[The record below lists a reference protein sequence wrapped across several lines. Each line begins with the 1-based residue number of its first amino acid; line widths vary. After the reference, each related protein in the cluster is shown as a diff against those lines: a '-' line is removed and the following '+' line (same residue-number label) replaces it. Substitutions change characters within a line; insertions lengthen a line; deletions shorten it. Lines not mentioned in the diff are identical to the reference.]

1 MILLNLVRR
10 NLALYFNNRKRI
22 FFSLFGVLISIILYF
37 VFLKSMIQ
45 RGFSSIPDG
54 VKLLDSWLI
63 GGTVL
68 LSAITTTEDSLYQ
81 KLYDRDSNRI
91 KDLLVTDASY
101 AQIDISYAISA
112 WLIGLIMQFIVF
124 VILSVIFMESDGL
137 SIDIS
142 ILPQLVLG
150 MAVSSLVWTLF
161 NIIIVMIIKSSTLVP
176 SISSIIS
183 SCAGFFAGVY
193 MPIGSLPTG
202 AQTFLNYTPAP
213 YGSAMFRDVLM
224 HNQLQTSFQHV
235 NPSVM
240 NDFIKTMGL
249 KINGFDTFNGNMMMS
264 LLFVAIFLVVFFAL
278 LFINKKNA

>member
-1 MILLNLVRR
+1 MILFNLVRR

-68 LSAITTTEDSLYQ
+68 LAAITTTEDSLYQ

-91 KDLLVTDASY
+91 NDLLVTDASY

-112 WLIGLIMQFIVF
+112 WLIGVIMQFVVF
-124 VILSVIFMESDGL
+124 VILSVIFMTSDGL
-137 SIDIS
+137 SIDTS
-142 ILPQLVLG
+142 ILPQLILG
-150 MAVSSLVWTLF
+150 MSVSSLVWTLF
-161 NIIIVMIIKSSTLVP
+161 NMIIVMIINSSTLVP

-224 HNQLQTSFQHV
+224 HNQLQDSFQHV
-235 NPSVM
+235 NTSVM

-264 LLFVAIFLVVFFAL
+264 LLFVTIFLVIFFGL
-278 LFINKKNA
+278 LFINKKNR

>member
-1 MILLNLVRR
+1 MILFNLVRR

-63 GGTVL
+63 GGTIL
-68 LSAITTTEDSLYQ
+68 LASITTTEDSLYQ

-91 KDLLVTDASY
+91 NDLLVTDASY

-112 WLIGLIMQFIVF
+112 WLIGVIMQFVVF
-124 VILSVIFMESDGL
+124 VILSVIFMTSDGL
-137 SIDIS
+137 SIDTS
-142 ILPQLVLG
+142 ILPQLILG
-150 MAVSSLVWTLF
+150 MSVSSLVWTLF
-161 NIIIVMIIKSSTLVP
+161 NMIIVMIINSSTLVP

-193 MPIGSLPTG
+193 MPIGSLPT
-202 AQTFLNYTPAP
+202 
-213 YGSAMFRDVLM
+213 
-224 HNQLQTSFQHV
+224 
-235 NPSVM
+235 
-240 NDFIKTMGL
+240 
-249 KINGFDTFNGNMMMS
+249 
-264 LLFVAIFLVVFFAL
+264 
-278 LFINKKNA
+278 

>member
-1 MILLNLVRR
+1 MILFNLVRR

-68 LSAITTTEDSLYQ
+68 LAAITTTEDSLYQ

-91 KDLLVTDASY
+91 NDLLVTDASY

-112 WLIGLIMQFIVF
+112 WLIGVIMQLVVF
-124 VILSVIFMESDGL
+124 VILSVIFTTSDGL
-137 SIDIS
+137 SIDTS
-142 ILPQLVLG
+142 ILPQLMLG

-161 NIIIVMIIKSSTLVP
+161 NMIIVMIINSSTLVP

-202 AQTFLNYTPAP
+202 AQIFLNYTPAP

-224 HNQLQTSFQHV
+224 HNQLQDSFQHV

-264 LLFVAIFLVVFFAL
+264 LLFVTIFLVIFFGL
-278 LFINKKNA
+278 LFINKKNR

>member
-1 MILLNLVRR
+1 MILFNLVRR

-68 LSAITTTEDSLYQ
+68 LAAITTTEDSLYQ

-91 KDLLVTDASY
+91 NDLLVTDASY

-112 WLIGLIMQFIVF
+112 WLIGVIMQFVVF
-124 VILSVIFMESDGL
+124 VILSVIFTTSDGL
-137 SIDIS
+137 SIDTS
-142 ILPQLVLG
+142 ILPQLMLG

-161 NIIIVMIIKSSTLVP
+161 NMIIVMIINSSTLVP

-224 HNQLQTSFQHV
+224 HNQLQDSFQHV

-264 LLFVAIFLVVFFAL
+264 LLFVTIFLVIFFGL
-278 LFINKKNA
+278 LFINKKNR

>member
-1 MILLNLVRR
+1 MILFNLVRR

-68 LSAITTTEDSLYQ
+68 LAAITTTEDSLYQ

-91 KDLLVTDASY
+91 NDLLVTDASY

-112 WLIGLIMQFIVF
+112 WLIGVIMQFVVF
-124 VILSVIFMESDGL
+124 VILSVIFMTSDGL
-137 SIDIS
+137 SIDTS
-142 ILPQLVLG
+142 ILPQLMLG

-161 NIIIVMIIKSSTLVP
+161 NMIIVMIINSSTLVP

-202 AQTFLNYTPAP
+202 AQIFLNYTPAP

-224 HNQLQTSFQHV
+224 HNQLQDSFQHV

-264 LLFVAIFLVVFFAL
+264 LLFVTIFLVIFFGL
-278 LFINKKNA
+278 LFINKKNR